1 MARQPILDEIV
12 ALTDALLAV
21 ARSPHPDLD
30 EAALLL
36 RQRGQLIAILPPPS
50 PEERPERRAVL
61 FQLQAADSELRTRFE
76 ERRARVGD
84 ELQMLAKHNP
94 RWPRT
99 VGQPRLLDRI
109 V

>member
-1 MARQPILDEIV
+1 MAKQPILDEIV

-36 RQRGQLIAILPPPS
+36 RERGNLIAILPPPS
-50 PEERPERRAVL
+50 PEERPERRTVL
-61 FQLQAADSELRTRFE
+61 FQLQAADAELRARFE
-76 ERRARVGD
+76 GRRDRVD
-84 ELQMLAKHNP
+84 AELRALAKHNP
-94 RWPRT
+94 RWPRQT
-99 VGQPRLLDRI
+99 ARPRLLDQS

>member
-36 RQRGQLIAILPPPS
+36 RERGNLISILPPPR
-50 PEERPERRAVL
+50 PEERPERRTVL
-61 FQLQAADSELRTRFE
+61 FQLQAADAELRMRFE
-76 ERRARVGD
+76 ERRSRVGA
-84 ELQMLAKHNP
+84 ELQAIATHTP
-94 RWPRT
+94 RWPRP
-99 VGQPRLLDRI
+99 VGRPRLLDRN